1 VLIGGILFKYDI
13 YIYFKNGYF
22 CLNFFDYIKSGTM
35 DVNCFLNGCTLIVEV
50 WLPIDIRKG
59 LKGCQLLMDPLG
71 TKQLMSMAN

>member
-1 VLIGGILFKYDI
+1 
-13 YIYFKNGYF
+13 
-22 CLNFFDYIKSGTM
+22 M

-71 TKQLMSMAN
+71 TRQLMLMLSL